1 MDSFKHL
8 CLFDSGTQNT
18 QRILIFGDI
27 ENLKLLKLYNKIWL
41 EDSTLKVWPSQFY
54 QLYTVDIHIGGL
66 YPPCVYT
73 LLSNK
78 RLSTYYKILAAIK
91 SFIGDLNPENF
102 LIDFETAALSVF
114 ASHCQTDIKECFF
127 HLSRSFMR
135 KISEFG
141 LEKT

>member
-8 CLFDSGTQNT
+8 CFFDSGKQDT
-18 QRILIFGDI
+18 QRILIFLRHWEPQI
-27 ENLKLLKLYNKIWL
+27 TKLYNKIWL
-41 EDSTLKVWPSQFY
+41 EDSTLKIWPSQFY

-73 LLSNK
+73 LLSKK
-78 RLSTYYKILAAIK
+78 RLSAYYKIRAAIK
-91 SFIGDLNPENF
+91 SLIGDLNRESF

-114 ASHCQTDIKECFF
+114 ASHNETGINECFF
-127 HLSRSFMR
+127 HLSHNFMR
-135 KISEFG
+135 KISELG